1 MIFYCSFISLFIY
14 CAHSHLCPSIP
25 VLCLVAQ
32 SCLTLCIPMDCS
44 PAVSSVHGIFQEEY
58 WSRLPC
64 PSPED
69 LPNPGIEP
77 CDWTH
82 CRQIFYHLCHQGSPR
97 ILEWVTYPFSRETSQ
112 PRNRTR
118 VSWILGGFFTSWAT
132 WEAPLNRY
140 TYTRKTNFFRART
153 LFTAIQWTY

>member
-1 MIFYCSFISLFIY
+1 MNEFLKYNLSWCGVVSHPRRSHQVFSRLSRVGLFV
-14 CAHSHLCPSIP
+14 IP
-25 VLCLVAQ
+25 WMAACQALL
-32 SCLTLCIPMDCS
+32 
-44 PAVSSVHGIFQEEY
+44 SVGFSRQEY